1 MKTEFVILTIRLA
14 FTVRHPFFVKNLYV
28 CEIKKEC

>member
-14 FTVRHPFFVKNLYV
+14 FTARHPFFCKKTYMFVKL
-28 CEIKKEC
+28 KK